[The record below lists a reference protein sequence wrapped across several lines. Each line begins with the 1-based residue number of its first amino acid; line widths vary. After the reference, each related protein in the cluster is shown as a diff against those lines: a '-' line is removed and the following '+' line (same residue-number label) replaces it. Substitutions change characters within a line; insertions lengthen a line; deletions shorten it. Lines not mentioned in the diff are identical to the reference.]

1 MIRTHKQ
8 LIAAAVLAAT
18 GAVAFAQSAPA
29 PAAQAGANPPPPA
42 QMRGERGERPDPAK
56 LQQRMAEHH
65 AKRLA
70 QLKAKLKITAAQEGA
85 WNRFTSAMQPP
96 ARTERPAVEHESFA
110 KLTTPQR
117 LDQIEKLET
126 ERFARERERN
136 AAIKAFYGQLT
147 PYQQGLFDAISLH
160 QGGPRRPGMHGGPG
174 PRPEG
179 AQGPGPRGPG
189 APAAPGAA
197 EAPAPR

>member
-8 LIAAAVLAAT
+8 LITAAVLAAT
-18 GAVAFAQSAPA
+18 GAMAFAQSAPA

-42 QMRGERGERPDPAK
+42 QMRGERPDPAK
-56 LQQRMAEHH
+56 LQERMAEHH
-65 AKRLA
+65 AKRMA

-85 WNRFTSAMQPP
+85 WNRFASAMQPP
-96 ARTERPAVEHESFA
+96 ARAERPPVEHEAFA

-117 LDQIEKLET
+117 IDQIEKLEA

-136 AAIKAFYGQLT
+136 AAIKTFYGQLT
-147 PYQQGLFDAISLH
+147 PYQQGLFDAISLR
-160 QGGPRRPGMHGGPG
+160 QGGPRGPGMHGGPG

-189 APAAPGAA
+189 APTAP
-197 EAPAPR
+197 EAPAQR